1 MSGPGENMT
10 HEDMV
15 REDMTHGDTAHGNAG
30 HGNAGHGDG
39 RGEGGPA
46 SSSAPPAL
54 PASFAPPAGTSTEL
68 SELAQ
73 ISELLE
79 LAGDEAPDF
88 GAGVPRQ
95 PSERIVAAP
104 RAAVGRLAA
113 TVDRLAD
120 ELRAAESGAD
130 ARALTALACGVL
142 MERLGCGP
150 QAAARQLDELSERSG
165 QPALEI
171 AADLISQ
178 VSGDALSRMVPDR
191 RLQGPRPSAAV
202 RLRTAQS
209 GMLNS
214 PDVHAAAHSLK
225 RQALEPLGAQAVA
238 VWALSADG
246 SLWLAGHAGFT
257 AAETRRWRHVPPR
270 VATLARRAVVQ
281 RQASWTTDADAGSAP
296 SIGLAGAKPGAGRVA
311 IPAVLGGRMLGVL
324 EICWPG
330 PVGDLPPQ
338 VHRQLEALAELCAH
352 TLDSGPADTDG
363 RHGAEGQRS
372 EALGNLV
379 DGLLDPALVL
389 HPLHAADGTVADFR
403 ITHVNERF
411 VDPSGRPRA
420 AIEGLP
426 LLQAYPLSAVDGGL
440 SEKIEHVYATG
451 ETYRDERMTLDAM
464 IDQVP
469 ISTVAAV
476 GISRLG
482 SAVVLTWRLEDEAAR
497 LARLLHHA
505 QRLGRIGGFE
515 EDFVSGETIWNPELF
530 DLFGLAVTDKPVPLR
545 ELAGSVHPDDAD
557 EISRFIRTVLRRHTA
572 ASVAFRLRRGDGVL
586 RYIRIVAEPVLDDSG
601 TVTGVRGACQ
611 DVSSQHWTEI
621 ALAATRD
628 RLEHTEREVVERNQL
643 TLRLQRA
650 IMPATPDPVDAWG
663 LRIAVRYQP
672 AEQGDVVGGDWYD
685 SVVLPSKKVLLV
697 VGDVA
702 GHGIDAATDMVALRN
717 ALRGL
722 AATGA
727 RPSQILGWLNTVAH
741 RMTGDIVT
749 ATAVCALYDPQ
760 ERTLRWAAAGHPPP
774 LLVRDGIAAALPMP
788 AGVLLGA
795 MAEPHYAEETVG
807 LEAGDVLLMYTD
819 GLIERRDRSLSESLT
834 HLVGMAKAPGLSLTQ
849 RLDHMLVHSNSDTD
863 DDTCLIGIEVR

>member
-1 MSGPGENMT
+1 VS
-10 HEDMV
+10 D
-15 REDMTHGDTAHGNAG
+15 
-30 HGNAGHGDG
+30 
-39 RGEGGPA
+39 
-46 SSSAPPAL
+46 S
-54 PASFAPPAGTSTEL
+54 
-68 SELAQ
+68 
-73 ISELLE
+73 
-79 LAGDEAPDF
+79 PD
-88 GAGVPRQ
+88 Q
-95 PSERIVAAP
+95 TRIVAAP

-113 TVDRLAD
+113 TVERLAD

-150 QAAARQLDELSERSG
+150 QAAARQLDELAERSG

-171 AADLISQ
+171 AADLVSQ
-178 VSGDALSRMVPDR
+178 VSGDAVGRMAGDR
-191 RLQGPRPSAAV
+191 RRTPPRSPAAV
-202 RLRTAQS
+202 RLRAAES
-209 GMLNS
+209 GLLNT
-214 PDVHAAAHSLK
+214 PDVHAAARSLK
-225 RQALEPLGAQAVA
+225 RQALEPLGATAVA

-281 RQASWTTDADAGSAP
+281 RAACWTTDADDGPAP
-296 SIGLAGAKPGAGRVA
+296 SIGLAGARSGADRVA
-311 IPAVLGGRMLGVL
+311 VPAILGGRMLGVL

-352 TLDSGPADTDG
+352 TLDSGPADGDPRGTDDP
-363 RHGAEGQRS
+363 RS
-372 EALGNLV
+372 AALGNLV
-379 DGLLDPALVL
+379 DGLLDPAMVL
-389 HPLHAADGTVADFR
+389 HPVHAAGGTVADFR

-426 LLQAYPLSAVDGGL
+426 LLQAYPLAAVDGGL
-440 SEKIEHVYATG
+440 FEKIEHVHATG
-451 ETYRDERMTLDAM
+451 EPYRDERMVLDSL

-476 GISRLG
+476 GVSRLG
-482 SAVVLTWRLEDEAAR
+482 SAVILTWRLEDEAAR

-530 DLFGLAVTDKPVPLR
+530 DLFGLSVTDKPVPVR
-545 ELAGSVHPDDAD
+545 DLAGSAHPDDAD
-557 EISRFIRTVLRRHTA
+557 EISRFIRAVLQRHTA
-572 ASVAFRLRRGDGVL
+572 SSVAFRLRRGDGVL
-586 RYIRIVAEPVLDDSG
+586 RYIRIVAEPVFDESG
-601 TVTGVRGACQ
+601 TATGVRGACQ

-628 RLEHTEREVVERNQL
+628 RLEHTEREAAERNRL

-650 IMPATPDPVDAWG
+650 IMPATPEPVDAWG

-685 SVVLPSKKVLLV
+685 SVILPSKKVLLA

-760 ERTLRWAAAGHPPP
+760 ERTLRWATAGHPPP
-774 LLVRDGIAAALPMP
+774 LLVRNGGAGALPMP

-795 MAEPHYAEETVG
+795 MAEPHYAEETLA
-807 LEAGDVLLMYTD
+807 LEEGDVLLMYTD
-819 GLIERRDRSLSESLT
+819 GLIERRDRSLTESLE
-834 HLVGMAKAPGLSLTQ
+834 HLIGMARVPGLSLTQ
-849 RLDHMLVHSNSDTD
+849 RLDHMLLHSNSDTD